1 MVFVLRRFLPL
12 LFIPLL
18 LLFVVSL
25 YPEILLAQQPVT
37 LPTPTPR
44 IDAPSAV
51 PPALAATPIPAF
63 TSLST
68 PTFSPATFDT
78 VANAI
83 VRIVSI
89 GEYRRL
95 FDGADARSLGTG
107 TGFLVNEGGLIV
119 TNAHVVNGGDDF
131 QVYFNG
137 ETESTAAT
145 LLATDECSDIALL
158 RLVPTDRALTSLA
171 WRTTPAAR
179 GENVIAAGYPG
190 GVAGLHI
197 TEGTVRQTGLRS
209 FTDWASVPNVI
220 DHTASVEPG
229 NSGGPL
235 LDSAGAVVGVVYARG
250 SEPGDAAAI
259 ASEDA
264 QSVIEALLAG
274 DAGYRTGI
282 TGQAFSAEDDQF
294 GVWVISVASD
304 SYAAAAGV
312 QPGDIIRRLNG
323 RVVGRDGTMAR
334 YCQIVRDLALDA
346 AVPVE
351 IFRPNTNEVLSG
363 ALNGAALTPFRN
375 LTAAAYPT
383 ATPVPTPVA
392 APLAPVVD
400 ETGALT
406 FNAPSDW
413 LYQLNDSV
421 GFGSIVSARI
431 LGVGPSAVEYETGRA
446 LLRVVVGEITG
457 LDPEQ
462 ILDQTRDDLYCG
474 DFERVAYAD
483 GSWQG
488 LVDRCIGLHDPSYI
502 NAFLTSVERPMLFA
516 NVNFFVS
523 QSDYPLDLAE
533 VIAPLSERLLPALPI
548 AERPSAVVQV
558 DLLNVRTGPGLENS
572 PITQVY
578 RGESL
583 PIAGK
588 DTDACDWLFV
598 AYSNLAGWV
607 AAAPQYIALDRPCEE
622 LVVLTPQEID
632 AWQSGVE

>member
-1 MVFVLRRFLPL
+1 MVYALKRLLLL
-12 LFIPLL
+12 LFIPIC
-18 LLFVVSL
+18 LLFGVAL
-25 YPEILLAQQPVT
+25 YPSNVRAQQPVT

-44 IDAPSAV
+44 ANAVATPSATPV
-51 PPALAATPIPAF
+51 APPV
-63 TSLST
+63 S
-68 PTFSPATFDT
+68 SPAPLADAVT
-78 VANAI
+78 NAI

-95 FDGADARSLGTG
+95 FDGMDARSLGTG
-107 TGFLVNEGGLIV
+107 TGFLVDNAGLIV

-137 ETESTAAT
+137 ETESIPAT

-158 RLVPTDRALTSLA
+158 LLDPTDRALASLS
-171 WRTTPAAR
+171 WRTEPAIV
-179 GENVIAAGYPG
+179 GESVVAAGYPG
-190 GVAGLHI
+190 GVAGLNSTQGI
-197 TEGTVRQTGLRS
+197 VRQTGLRS
-209 FTDWASVPNVI
+209 FTDWASVPSVI

-250 SEPGDAAAI
+250 SEAGDAAAI
-259 ASEDA
+259 ASEGA
-264 QSVIEALLAG
+264 RAVIDALLAG
-274 DAGYRTGI
+274 EEGYHTGM
-282 TGQAFSAEDDQF
+282 TGQAFSAGNDQF
-294 GVWVISVASD
+294 GVWVISVAPD
-304 SYAAAAGV
+304 SYAERAGL
-312 QPGDIIRRLNG
+312 QPGDIIRRMNG

-334 YCQIVRDLALDA
+334 YCQVVRELALDA
-346 AVPVE
+346 VVPIE
-351 IFRPNTNEVLSG
+351 IYRPDTNEALSG
-363 ALNGAALTPFRN
+363 ALNGTALAPFRA

-383 ATPVPTPVA
+383 ATPAPTPIV
-392 APLAPVVD
+392 APLVPVVD

-406 FNAPSDW
+406 FNAPGDW

-474 DFERVAYAD
+474 DFQRLDYAD
-483 GSWQG
+483 AAWQG
-488 LVDRCIGLHDPSYI
+488 VVDRCTGLHDPSYI
-502 NAFLTSVERPMLFA
+502 NAFLTSIAHPTLFA

-523 QSDYPLDLAE
+523 QSDYPMDLAE
-533 VIAPLSERLLPALPI
+533 VIAPLSEGLLPALPI

-558 DLLNVRTGPGLENS
+558 DSLNVRTGPGLAYP

-578 RGESL
+578 SGESL

-588 DTDACDWLFV
+588 DTESCDWLFV

-607 AAAPQYIALDRPCEE
+607 AAAPQYVALDRACND